1 MASGP
6 EAWTGDRIVAAI
18 QAWAQRT
25 GRPPGAEDWREAT
38 ASAHPSTMRVIRVFG
53 SWSEAIAAAGFVP
66 RRQGS
71 RRVGRRSH
79 LFLPGS

>member
-18 QAWAQRT
+18 QGWAERT
-25 GRPPGAEDWREAT
+25 GRPPGAEDWRQP
-38 ASAHPSTMRVIRVFG
+38 SKDRPSTNRVIHIFG
-53 SWSEAIAAAGFVP
+53 SWSEAVATAGFVP

-71 RRVGRRSH
+71 RRVGHRSY